1 MTRVVAVSGSP
12 RMEKGNTERIL
23 RPFLEGMKEAGAKV
37 DLIYAKRLDIKPC
50 KGEFHCWE
58 TDPGK
63 CLIKDDMQSVYP
75 LLKRADILVLATPV
89 YIPLP
94 GEMQN
99 FVNRLCPL
107 IDPSLTMRNGRTRAR
122 FRSDVKIRKIVLVS
136 TSGWYEKG
144 NFGTV
149 LRIAKELANVTSV
162 EFAGALVRPHAH
174 LLARGGSKSDR
185 VLEAA
190 RESGRELVA
199 NGRISKRLIE
209 SVGKPLILEKEY
221 WKT

>member
-12 RMEKGNTERIL
+12 KMEKGTTERIL

-37 DLIYAKRLDIKPC
+37 DLLYAKRLDIKPC
-50 KGEFHCWE
+50 KGELYCWN
-58 TDPGK
+58 TNPGK

-107 IDPSLTMRNGRTRAR
+107 IDPLLTKRNGRTRAR
-122 FRSDVKIRKIVLVS
+122 FRSDVRIRKIVLVS

-149 LRIAKELANVTSV
+149 LRIAKEIANDASV
-162 EFAGALVRPHAH
+162 EFAGALVRPHAF
-174 LLARGGSKSDR
+174 LLARGGSKADK
-185 VLEAA
+185 VLQAA

-199 NGRISKRLIE
+199 TGRISKRLIE
-209 SVGKPLILEKEY
+209 AVRKPLVREEEL